1 MTMTS
6 LTEQKIRDHRRN
18 AALHEEFA
26 RAADEDGKVYM
37 GELYRNISR
46 GHLQAVERLEG
57 MLKKMRDD
65 DKSSRGATVPQSA
78 NVLDLGRG
86 CVTDRQA

>member
-18 AALHEEFA
+18 ALLQEDFA
-26 RAADEDGKVYM
+26 RQADDDGKVYM
-37 GELYRNISR
+37 GELYRNIAQ
-46 GHLQAVERLEG
+46 GHLNAVERLEG
-57 MLKKMRDD
+57 MLKKLRADD
-65 DKSSRGATVPQSA
+65 SSRSFIGTQSA

-86 CVTDRQA
+86 VVADRQA